1 MSKQFGLQEFVE
13 IFEIINTEFWKGFDR
28 PKEGI
33 SAEEL
38 NKLRD
43 AVAEKCYR
51 EEKITFEDYI
61 NYCKRYELLGIK
73 FKSGL
78 QPAIDLPI
86 ITE

>member
-1 MSKQFGLQEFVE
+1 MNDRFTLQEFVE

-28 PKEGI
+28 PKEEV

-38 NKLRD
+38 NKLLD
-43 AVAEKCYR
+43 ATAEKCYR
-51 EEKITFEDYI
+51 EGKLTHENYI

-73 FKSGL
+73 LTSGL
-78 QPAIDLPI
+78 QPAINSRI